1 MAEYMHL
8 IGAEEVRSVGN
19 AMSGAASEMRGAAS
33 SIDSAFERHHR
44 FLDDWLQRFEAA
56 MERAAPPPRTDDNR
70 TQAEKEYDLDRY
82 SAR

>member
-8 IGAEEVRSVGN
+8 IGAEEVRSAGN

-56 MERAAPPPRTDDNR
+56 MERAERGFGYAMR
-70 TQAEKEYDLDRY
+70 
-82 SAR
+82 ARKGAGLHHG